1 MPYEPCSVC
10 HMPCL
15 PYAMFAIVAIAKI
28 QGKIFKLCILK
39 AIYSLEYSGYMF
51 KEQYQIS
58 LDYLNKDLCNEFGYM
73 VIFFSPSYAWEVD
86 NFTVVLLTTCIHF
99 VLGCFKIWKWAR
111 DLWVQYSSRMGKRKS
126 KKTICSIIKQSKFV
140 ILAVWKSQKKNLGSN
155 FSWTIFLKKCIA
167 MLISPLRCELG
178 WWCYYVSLIWPLV

>member
-1 MPYEPCSVC
+1 MLSYACPPIGSPISQFLLSHVLWA
-10 HMPCL
+10 MFCL

-126 KKTICSIIKQSKFV
+126 KKTICSIIK
-140 ILAVWKSQKKNLGSN
+140 
-155 FSWTIFLKKCIA
+155 
-167 MLISPLRCELG
+167 
-178 WWCYYVSLIWPLV
+178 